1 MLNELNTNYWKLLLY
16 NWYTTSSSHLNILAL
31 FTNTLHVIL
40 ANNFWIFAAFSF
52 QFIVQFL
59 PFKLIIISTSN
70 IFHTD
75 VTTTSICCWKISGFI
90 YLNTQNLAH
99 FVDKNVRKV
108 RRVLIA
114 ALHMGGTNNFPKVWV
129 NSNEDSVAG
138 SSARQGWQLLNFKS
152 QDGDTFRGGDDFRQS
167 SRGDCFIMTNCWY
180 FHQMLHLEFYKFRLR
195 RYFLLF

>member
-1 MLNELNTNYWKLLLY
+1 MLDELNTNYWKLLLY

-31 FTNTLHVIL
+31 FTNTLHVIF
-40 ANNFWIFAAFSF
+40 ANNFWTFAAFSF

-70 IFHTD
+70 IFHKD
-75 VTTTSICCWKISGFI
+75 VTTASICCWKISGFI
-90 YLNTQNLAH
+90 YLNTQNLPH
-99 FVDKNVRKV
+99 FVDKNGRKV

-138 SSARQGWQLLNFKS
+138 LDNSARIVFALVRRVSKTNARALTGHLWF
-152 QDGDTFRGGDDFRQS
+152 
-167 SRGDCFIMTNCWY
+167 FI
-180 FHQMLHLEFYKFRLR
+180 
-195 RYFLLF
+195 LFVLWVETRSTTSTHPLVWS